1 MLVKTSEFDVQ
12 GNMPGTTMDMS
23 LSGDSLEHIM
33 DILSDL
39 YSNRPAA
46 VIREYAT
53 NALDS
58 HIISGQTKPIEI
70 QTPNRLNPNLVIR
83 DYGDGMSKQVL
94 IDTYSKYGASTKR
107 GNNLE
112 AGQLGLGSKSGF
124 AYTDQFTVRS
134 IHEGHCCEII
144 MSRND
149 RGAAEMTIAVDYET
163 DDPSGVTITIPVPEH
178 DIYSMVEF
186 AQNFAMYAKPGTIML
201 DGVINAH
208 PDNWGQISE
217 NIFFSDAIRSH
228 MVVMGNVAY
237 PVKIFGGDWPWSARQ
252 RLIFFVEMGD
262 VDFTPSREE
271 LKYTR
276 HTTDTIA
283 RLEDDF
289 RAAFSD
295 YASKDLS
302 AEPTRIEII
311 QAWDKLS
318 SWRSV
323 ISYGIVDDPQSMNG
337 DSVFEGTECFQVLL
351 PSDIEDSLDRVYH
364 GDSKKGKLDV
374 QSAIH
379 LMKSSNMVITDFK
392 AKRLSRDHARKIV
405 AHNSETEGKWIH
417 LFDGSKDEIGDL
429 VPNCKIYS
437 WNDIKGQKI
446 SRPRTPVKN
455 AANGFYN
462 GVRVQRRGSTQR
474 IVANGQFEPTGPVY
488 FCSQKDWGNLGSTLP
503 RGDYKILFVI
513 PSKEE
518 SFKKKYPHAKSLN
531 EFLHQRRR
539 QIDNKIKRVDAYTF
553 ADSRFSEFNPM
564 DFDDESFRNLVI
576 KSKASARMLTSAK
589 RYVGHGLE
597 QRLRADYP
605 LLDGFWRVQSP
616 KHKKHIIDYI
626 NMIGE
631 TNASV

>member
-46 VIREYAT
+46 VIREYST

-70 QTPNRLNPNLVIR
+70 QTPNRLNPSLVIR

-134 IHEGHCCEII
+134 VHNGHCCEII

-163 DDPSGVTITIPVPEH
+163 IDPSGVTITIPVPER
-178 DIYSMVEF
+178 DIHAMAEF
-186 AQNFAMYAKPGTIML
+186 SQKFATYAKPGTIML
-201 DGVINAH
+201 DGVLNKR
-208 PDNWGQISE
+208 PDSWGQIDE
-217 NIFFSDAIRSH
+217 NIFFSDAISSH

-237 PVKIFGGDWPWSARQ
+237 PAKIFDSDWPWSARQ
-252 RLIFFVEMGD
+252 RLIFFVDMGD

-276 HTTDTIA
+276 HTINTIE
-283 RLEDDF
+283 RLEEHF
-289 RAAFSD
+289 KSAFSD
-295 YASKDLS
+295 YATKDLS
-302 AEPTRIEII
+302 DDPTRLEII
-311 QAWDKLS
+311 NAWDKLS

-323 ISYGIVDDPQSMNG
+323 ISYGIVDEPKGIES
-337 DSVFEGTECFQVLL
+337 DSVFEGTESFQVML
-351 PSDIEDSLDRVYH
+351 PADINDPNDYIYH
-364 GDSKKGKLDV
+364 GDNKKKKLNV
-374 QSAIH
+374 QSAIQ
-379 LMKSSNMVITDFK
+379 LQNSSATVITDFK

-405 AHNSETEGKWIH
+405 AHDSDTQGRWIYM
-417 LFDGSKDEIGDL
+417 FEGSKDEIGDL

-437 WNDIKGQKI
+437 WEDVKGVKV
-446 SRPRTPVKN
+446 SKPKAVVKN
-455 AANGFYN
+455 ITTGYYK
-462 GVRVQRRGSTQR
+462 GVKIHNRR
-474 IVANGQFEPTGPVY
+474 IVVQGEFKPTGPVY
-488 FCSQKDWGNLGSTLP
+488 YCSQSDWNSHNHTRRLP
-503 RGDYKILFVI
+503 RGDYKILFVA
-513 PSKEE
+513 PARQD
-518 SFKKKYPHAKSLN
+518 SFIKKNPHAKSLSSF
-531 EFLHQRRR
+531 FLQRTT
-539 QIDNKIKRVDAYTF
+539 QLDNKISRVDAYKY
-553 ADSRFSEFNPM
+553 ADNRFLEFSPA
-564 DFDDESFRNLVI
+564 DFKDESVQKMII
-576 KSKASARMLTSAK
+576 KSKHSARLIKSAG
-589 RYVGHGLE
+589 RYVGYGL
-597 QRLRADYP
+597 LREMERQYP
-605 LLDGFWRVQSP
+605 LLEGFRGVNSSR
-616 KHKKHIIDYI
+616 HKQHVIDYI
-626 NMIGE
+626 NTIGE
-631 TNASV
+631 KNASI

>member
-178 DIYSMVEF
+178 DIHSMIEF
-186 AQNFAMYAKPGTIML
+186 AQNFATYAKPGTIML

-217 NIFFSDAIRSH
+217 NIFFTDTIRSH

-237 PVKIFGGDWPWSARQ
+237 PAKIFKDSWPWSARQ

-283 RLEDDF
+283 RLEADF
-289 RAAFSD
+289 RTAFSD

-302 AEPTRIEII
+302 ADPTRLEIV

-323 ISYGIVDDPQSMNG
+323 ISHGIVDEPQSMNG
-337 DSVFEGTECFQVLL
+337 DSVFDGTECFQVLL
-351 PSDIEDSLDRVYH
+351 PSDIKDSSDHVYH

-379 LMKSSNMVITDFK
+379 LMKSSNRVITDFK
-392 AKRLSRDHARKIV
+392 AKRLSRDHARKII
-405 AHNSETEGKWIH
+405 AHDSGTEGAWVH
-417 LFDGSKDEIGDL
+417 LFEGSKDEIGDL

-437 WNDIKGQKI
+437 WNDIKDQKI

-455 AANGFYN
+455 ASNGFYN
-462 GVRVQRRGSTQR
+462 GVKVQRRGSTQK
-474 IVANGQFEPTGPVY
+474 IVASGLFEPTGPVY
-488 FCSQKDWGNLGSTLP
+488 FCPQKDWNNLGSTLP
-503 RGDYKILFVI
+503 RGDYKVLFVM
-513 PSKEE
+513 PSKAEL
-518 SFKKKYPHAKSLN
+518 FKKRYPHAKSLI
-531 EFLHQRRR
+531 EFLDQRRR
-539 QIDNKIKRVDAYTF
+539 QMDSKINRIDAHYF
-553 ADSRFSEFNPM
+553 ADVRFSDFNPM
-564 DFDDESFRNLVI
+564 DFDNESFRNLVI
-576 KSKASARMLTSAK
+576 RSKASTRMLKSAK
-589 RYVGHGLE
+589 RYVGYGLE
-597 QRLRADYP
+597 RNLRENYP
-605 LLDGFWRVQSP
+605 LLDGFRYINSP
-616 KHKKHIIDYI
+616 THKKHIIDYI

-631 TNASV
+631 KNASV